1 MEQIKQHLSGK
12 LGKEVLSV
20 DFFTEGQIGDIY
32 KIDTAD
38 ESYILK
44 TSQPSD
50 NLIIEAKMLQ
60 DINKYDVVVPRVY
73 AFNET
78 YLLLE
83 YIEEKSLG
91 KEAEE
96 LAAAKVLTDLHSVTN
111 ESRMYGYYYNT
122 TIGPFR
128 QDNEQTQYNWGLFL
142 GQMRIMPMARIC
154 YDKREIAKQTLER
167 LEGLCR
173 DLYKRIDMSS
183 VMPSLLHGD
192 LWGGSILYNIKGA
205 VLIDPAIY
213 FGDREMELAF
223 ILMFNTFGQTFFNA
237 YKEVHPLSDDF
248 YDVKVPLYQIYPL
261 LVHVALYGGSYVGQ
275 LEQVLKRL
283 KV

>member
-128 QDNEQTQYNWGLFL
+128 QDNEQTQYSWGLFL

-154 YDKREIAKQTLER
+154 YDKGEIPKQTLER

-183 VMPSLLHGD
+183 IMPSCTEFYINYL
-192 LWGGSILYNIKGA
+192 
-205 VLIDPAIY
+205 VIY
-213 FGDREMELAF
+213 CTAF
-223 ILMFNTFGQTFFNA
+223 
-237 YKEVHPLSDDF
+237 
-248 YDVKVPLYQIYPL
+248 
-261 LVHVALYGGSYVGQ
+261 
-275 LEQVLKRL
+275 
-283 KV
+283 